1 MASLRDS
8 CVSLYYVRLDAES
21 PSQLDQAS
29 LLSHMESASISNELL
44 RCELHNLKAN
54 QADLHSQLDVA
65 KRLLEQKEKVSKKE
79 HLEQREKVVRKEL
92 PVYQEEVQRKTKV
105 CNKVL
110 SKLTLQ
116 FHVSGFHL
124 LVIHHG
130 YNYVCIIPVIVNT
143 P

>member
-1 MASLRDS
+1 MADVPAKDWLSFNYDLAAFGISEATIRIYDTKGQILTEF
-8 CVSLYYVRLDAES
+8 VLTDPKGIRNFDT
-21 PSQLDQAS
+21 SQLTEGIYFYDIV
-29 LLSHMESASISNELL
+29 H
-44 RCELHNLKAN
+44 
-54 QADLHSQLDVA
+54 
-65 KRLLEQKEKVSKKE
+65 
-79 HLEQREKVVRKEL
+79 
-92 PVYQEEVQRKTKV
+92 QEEVQRKTKV

-130 YNYVCIIPVIVNT
+130 YNYVCIVPVIVNT